1 MISKSFIKKLR
12 EESKLWVSDGLMD
25 ESQRNRIFSRYAC
38 KLEYGRLINTIIT
51 LGSILVGLGIL
62 LFVASNWDKLG
73 KPAKICIIFGVV
85 SFFNLA
91 GYYFRYVKTKYP
103 GLGEGFLLIGS
114 FAFGAGIWL
123 VAQMYHIHY
132 NFSAGILFW
141 FLGIIPLVCVL
152 RLWTI
157 LSLSSILAFIWLV
170 SYNIYYFNRT
180 SFGFFILAVVIVL
193 LAYLRNQRFPL
204 FVMIIAM
211 SQWFSHFWM
220 AKVNFNY
227 NRMESSFLSSQLL
240 LAAIHIIYGFVL
252 YALGVWHQ
260 RLNRFVNFSFLFKF
274 FGLFFITFSTYSLT
288 FAHHYYK
295 NNNSIRFPADIMLLI
310 LILFILAGYII
321 KRLSLIPMDKF
332 DKKEIESIF
341 LLLLAQLIVFPIA
354 FSYINW
360 TSFWFNII
368 LLVEAI
374 IFMYVAFIK
383 HSEGLFRL
391 AIVVF
396 FIDIL
401 SRYFDIFW
409 KMMDRSL
416 LFILGGI
423 ILILGAIFANRK
435 RIEIERL
442 MHEDKSV

>member
-1 MISKSFIKKLR
+1 
-12 EESKLWVSDGLMD
+12 
-25 ESQRNRIFSRYAC
+25 
-38 KLEYGRLINTIIT
+38 
-51 LGSILVGLGIL
+51 
-62 LFVASNWDKLG
+62 
-73 KPAKICIIFGVV
+73 
-85 SFFNLA
+85 
-91 GYYFRYVKTKYP
+91 
-103 GLGEGFLLIGS
+103 
-114 FAFGAGIWL
+114 
-123 VAQMYHIHY
+123 
-132 NFSAGILFW
+132 
-141 FLGIIPLVCVL
+141 
-152 RLWTI
+152 
-157 LSLSSILAFIWLV
+157 
-170 SYNIYYFNRT
+170 
-180 SFGFFILAVVIVL
+180 
-193 LAYLRNQRFPL
+193 
-204 FVMIIAM
+204 
-211 SQWFSHFWM
+211 
-220 AKVNFNY
+220 
-227 NRMESSFLSSQLL
+227 
-240 LAAIHIIYGFVL
+240 
-252 YALGVWHQ
+252 
-260 RLNRFVNFSFLFKF
+260 
-274 FGLFFITFSTYSLT
+274 
-288 FAHHYYK
+288 
-295 NNNSIRFPADIMLLI
+295 MLLI